1 MTKKKLLFVVPHSLF
16 SEGLINILA
25 ATGRYEISEHPDIL
39 LVDTSMMLKEIV
51 DPILAN
57 NPDAKII
64 VIGRKSIP
72 SMSDIAKMVEIG
84 ARAYVR
90 DTTSSA
96 MLYDIIDLVFDGN
109 TVWPAEVLEGLRN
122 TPFQLEVVK
131 LSAPKLDY
139 LHTLTPREYQLMNY
153 LSEGLSNKV
162 IALRSNIAEATV
174 KVHIKAILRKLRL
187 QNRTQLAV
195 WVVNNTPRSNG
206 HAA

>member
-25 ATGRYEISEHPDIL
+25 ATGRYEISDQPDIL
-39 LVDTSMMLKEIV
+39 LVDASMMQRENI
-51 DPILAN
+51 DAYPN
-57 NPDAKII
+57 AKII
-64 VIGRKSIP
+64 VIGRKGTPSI
-72 SMSDIAKMVEIG
+72 SDMTKMIEIG

-109 TVWPAEVLEGLRN
+109 TVWPAEVLESLRN

>member
-16 SEGLINILA
+16 GAGLANLFA
-25 ATGRYEISEHPDIL
+25 DRYEISDQPDIL
-39 LVDTSMMLKEIV
+39 LVDASMMQRENI
-51 DPILAN
+51 DAYPN
-57 NPDAKII
+57 AKII

-109 TVWPAEVLEGLRN
+109 TIWPAEVLEGLRN

>member
-16 SEGLINILA
+16 GEGLINILA
-25 ATGRYEISEHPDIL
+25 ATGRYEISDQPDIL
-39 LVDTSMMLKEIV
+39 LVDASMMQRENI
-51 DPILAN
+51 DAYPN
-57 NPDAKII
+57 AKII

-109 TVWPAEVLEGLRN
+109 TIWPAEVLEGLRN